1 MSEEHRPVSVVIM
14 EKEYLVACN
23 DQEREALFHSVEFL
37 NRKMIELRD
46 HGKVSGSE
54 RIAVMAALNIAH
66 DLLEHKRQNEAYT
79 DNVEAFMRRIE
90 KKITDVLAGGERVL
104 A

>member
-23 DQEREALFHSVEFL
+23 DQERESLFNSVELL

-66 DLLEHKRQNEAYT
+66 DLLEHKRQHEVYT
-79 DNVEAFMRRIE
+79 NRVEAFMCRIE
-90 KKITDVLAGGERVL
+90 KRITDVLAGGERVL